1 MSFPACALRETSL
14 SRRVAGLCPVSR
26 VMLSRCLLA
35 RHSACK
41 RITEEVFHNN
51 GQTRPGASDE
61 SRCVERAAADRAT
74 RVHATEGVCAA
85 EGGFWGCCSLW

>member
-35 RHSACK
+35 RHSACGPATDQPPST
-41 RITEEVFHNN
+41 R
-51 GQTRPGASDE
+51 QTSYE
-61 SRCVERAAADRAT
+61 FER
-74 RVHATEGVCAA
+74 
-85 EGGFWGCCSLW
+85 